1 MAPSESFHCSV
12 VTPERAV
19 LECEAKFVA
28 LPAWDGEVGILKGRA
43 PLLCKLGIG
52 RLRIETPDEKHVL
65 FVDGGFAEMLG
76 DQLTIL
82 TEDARVPEELDRQTA
97 SSDLDALADTP
108 PQDPEFRRWTTRT
121 QAAVLPDSSRRR
133 RSMFCIL
140 RQLVMVIGVVQ
151 LSTNVD

>member
-1 MAPSESFHCSV
+1 MSPSENFHCSV

-28 LPAWDGEVGILKGRA
+28 LPAWDGEIGILRGRA

-52 RLRIETPDEKHVL
+52 RLRIETATEKYVL

-82 TEDARVPEELDRQTA
+82 TEDAKTAAELDRQTA
-97 SSDLDALADTP
+97 SSQLEAARALTVSDDASFEARQKALERARAQLRLAD
-108 PQDPEFRRWTTRT
+108 
-121 QAAVLPDSSRRR
+121 
-133 RSMFCIL
+133 
-140 RQLVMVIGVVQ
+140 
-151 LSTNVD
+151 

>member
-1 MAPSESFHCSV
+1 MSPSETFHCSV

-28 LPAWDGEVGILKGRA
+28 LPAWDGEIGILRGRA

-52 RLRIETPDEKHVL
+52 RLRIETAAEQHVL

-82 TEDARVPEELDRQTA
+82 TEDAKTAAELDRQTA
-97 SSDLDALADTP
+97 SSQLEAARALAVTDDASFEAR
-108 PQDPEFRRWTTRT
+108 QKALARART
-121 QAAVLPDSSRRR
+121 Q
-133 RSMFCIL
+133 L
-140 RQLVMVIGVVQ
+140 RLA
-151 LSTNVD
+151 D

>member
-1 MAPSESFHCSV
+1 MASSETFQCSV

-82 TEDARVPEELDRQTA
+82 TEDARVPEELDRETA
-97 SSDLDALADTP
+97 SSDLDAARSLSVTDDASFEER
-108 PQDPEFRRWTTRT
+108 QKALQRART
-121 QAAVLPDSSRRR
+121 Q
-133 RSMFCIL
+133 L
-140 RQLVMVIGVVQ
+140 RLAK
-151 LSTNVD
+151 

>member
-1 MAPSESFHCSV
+1 MAPSDNFHCSV

-19 LECEAKFVA
+19 LECDAKFVA

-52 RLRIETPDEKHVL
+52 QLRIETAEEKHLL

-82 TEDARVPEELDRQTA
+82 TEDARTPEELDRQKA
-97 SSDLDALADTP
+97 NSELDAARALAVTDDASFEAR
-108 PQDPEFRRWTTRT
+108 QKALQRART
-121 QAAVLPDSSRRR
+121 Q
-133 RSMFCIL
+133 L
-140 RQLVMVIGVVQ
+140 RL
-151 LSTNVD
+151 TK

>member
-82 TEDARVPEELDRQTA
+82 TEDARAPEELDRETA
-97 SSDLDALADTP
+97 GSDLEAARSLSVTDDASFEERQKALQRA
-108 PQDPEFRRWTTRT
+108 RT
-121 QAAVLPDSSRRR
+121 Q
-133 RSMFCIL
+133 L
-140 RQLVMVIGVVQ
+140 RLAK
-151 LSTNVD
+151 

>member
-1 MAPSESFHCSV
+1 MASSETFNCSV

-52 RLRIETPDEKHVL
+52 RLRIETAEGKHVL

-76 DQLTIL
+76 EQLTIL
-82 TEDARVPEELDRQTA
+82 TENARAPKEIDRQVA
-97 SSDLDALADTP
+97 SADLEAARSLTVTDDASFEARQKALRRARTQLRLAD
-108 PQDPEFRRWTTRT
+108 
-121 QAAVLPDSSRRR
+121 
-133 RSMFCIL
+133 
-140 RQLVMVIGVVQ
+140 
-151 LSTNVD
+151 

>member
-1 MAPSESFHCSV
+1 MADTGTFHCAV

-19 LECEAKFVA
+19 LECDAKFVS

-52 RLRIETPDEKHVL
+52 RLRIETPDEKRAL

-82 TEDARVPEELDRQTA
+82 TGDARAPEELDRETA
-97 SSDLDALADTP
+97 SSDLEAARSLSVTDDASFEERQKALQRA
-108 PQDPEFRRWTTRT
+108 RT
-121 QAAVLPDSSRRR
+121 Q
-133 RSMFCIL
+133 L
-140 RQLVMVIGVVQ
+140 RLAK
-151 LSTNVD
+151 

>member
-1 MAPSESFHCSV
+1 MASSETFHCSV

-52 RLRIETPDEKHVL
+52 RLRIETADGKQVL
-65 FVDGGFAEMLG
+65 FVDGGFAEMLD

-82 TEDARVPEELDRQTA
+82 TENARAPEELDRQVA
-97 SSDLDALADTP
+97 SVDLEAARGMSVTDDASFEARQKALKRAQTQLRLAD
-108 PQDPEFRRWTTRT
+108 
-121 QAAVLPDSSRRR
+121 
-133 RSMFCIL
+133 
-140 RQLVMVIGVVQ
+140 
-151 LSTNVD
+151 